1 MWTCAYNC
9 DLWSVYFKIM
19 DEIKI
24 LTNKYAQYNV
34 QRDRALP
41 YKYLPDII
49 KELTTDI
56 LKINIIIEREN
67 DTFVIRECDLLK
79 VKLNSRLNENSQW
92 RVVVIGSAFLFL
104 QSDATIQFKYFC
116 NII

>member
-1 MWTCAYNC
+1 
-9 DLWSVYFKIM
+9 M

-24 LTNKYAQYNV
+24 LTNKYAQCNV
-34 QRDRALP
+34 QTDRALP

-56 LKINIIIEREN
+56 LKINIIIIEREN

-79 VKLNSRLNENSQW
+79 VKLNSRLNENSQ
-92 RVVVIGSAFLFL
+92 
-104 QSDATIQFKYFC
+104 
-116 NII
+116 